1 MKQDDFYIGWMPSPP
16 TSFSNYTRK
25 AVIVVIGLIVFV
37 AVLLSQQQKQF
48 STAVFEFGKR
58 TEITGI
64 YQNFPVPSIRVI
76 TEHDVA
82 GNSTYITIPLTG
94 YGKFGA
100 EGTIAALEKQNQ
112 IQLQNREITIS
123 GTLLYSDGKT
133 LLQIDEHDKPLLKW
147 SNEVYPTEHSVQELG
162 DMDLTGEILDPKCY
176 FGVMKPGHGKP
187 HKDCAIRCIAG
198 GMSPVLYV
206 RNEKGESNY
215 YLLLDKNGKKINQEL
230 KDHVAEPLRLQARAV
245 RYDDWVILYVDPK
258 TIRPTGGLSWFK
270 IHDPSISCKP
280 SRDK

>member
-1 MKQDDFYIGWMPSPP
+1 MKKDDFYIGWMASSPS
-16 TSFSNYTRK
+16 SFSKHTRK
-25 AVIVVIGLIVFV
+25 AVILLAGLALAI

-48 STAVFEFGKR
+48 STATFEFGKH

-64 YQNFPVPSIRVI
+64 YQNFPVPSIRVM
-76 TEHDVA
+76 TESDAFGH
-82 GNSTYITIPLTG
+82 STYITIPLTG

-112 IQLQNREITIS
+112 IQLANRKVTLS

-133 LLQIDEHDKPLLKW
+133 LLQIDEHDKPLMKW
-147 SNEVYPTEHSVQELG
+147 STEVYPSKHSVKELG
-162 DMDLTGEILDPKCY
+162 NMELTGEILDPKCY

-206 RNEKGESNY
+206 RDKTGIGNY
-215 YLLLDKNGKKINQEL
+215 YLLLDKDGKKMNQEL
-230 KDHVAEPLRLQARAV
+230 KDHVAEPLLLQARAV
-245 RYDDWVILYVDPK
+245 SYDDWVILYVDPQ

-270 IHDPSISCKP
+270 TRDQSISCKP
-280 SRDK
+280 